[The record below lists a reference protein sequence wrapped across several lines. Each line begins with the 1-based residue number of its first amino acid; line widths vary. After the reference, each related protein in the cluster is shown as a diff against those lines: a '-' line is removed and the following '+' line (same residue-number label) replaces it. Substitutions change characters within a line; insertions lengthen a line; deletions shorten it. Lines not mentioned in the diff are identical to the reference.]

1 MKHPVES
8 PAGGSVGR
16 LFSQSALFLGIYGAG
31 SLLSFGVHLLLARQ
45 LGAASYGHFVYGTH
59 WLAVLV
65 LPCTLGLKPTLVRF
79 ASAYQ
84 ARAEWGLLRGLL
96 QASWRWTAVASML
109 VMAGSLAAL
118 ALLHPPA
125 DERGR
130 SLLLLALALPF
141 LAQADVCNASAR
153 GLGAVLRAQLPASF
167 LQPLL
172 VGLGVLVL
180 LPLLGASASTAAAAY
195 LGATV
200 GTAALSWALL
210 QALHPPALRAAEPQ
224 RHQGEWAAAAGANLS
239 ISVLQAARAPL
250 VVVIA
255 GAWIEP
261 VQLAGLVAASRLAN
275 VAGLGLTGLSAPAS
289 PLMAS
294 LHAVDDR
301 RGLRRLALVS
311 AGGTLA
317 SGLALTLLLALFG
330 HSLLAAFGPG
340 FEAGHAS
347 LLVLLAGE
355 LAAAAVGP
363 VGHLM
368 VMTGR
373 QREALRIEAASSV
386 LALVL
391 AIWLIPH
398 LGAAGAAVAMA
409 ASSVLRNAWMAA
421 VAWHGLQR
429 PR

>member
-1 MKHPVES
+1 MNPVES
-8 PAGGSVGR
+8 PAFRSAGW
-16 LFSQSALFLGIYGAG
+16 LFRKSALFLGIYGVG

-79 ASAYQ
+79 VSAYQ
-84 ARAEWGLLRGLL
+84 ARADWGLLRGLL
-96 QASWRWTAVASML
+96 QASWRWVAVASML
-109 VMAGSLAAL
+109 VMAGALGAL
-118 ALLHPPA
+118 ALLHPHG

-130 SLLLLALALPF
+130 SLLLLALALPV
-141 LAQADVCNASAR
+141 LALADVFGASTR

-167 LQPLL
+167 AQPLL
-172 VGLGVLVL
+172 VALGVLLL
-180 LPLLGASASTAAAAY
+180 LPTLGASASTAAAAY

-200 GTAALSWALL
+200 VHAALSWALL
-210 QALHPPALRAAEPQ
+210 QSLRPPALRAAQPQ
-224 RHQGEWAAAAGANLS
+224 RHSAEWAAAAGANLS

-301 RGLRRLALVS
+301 QGLRRLALVS

-317 SGLALTLLLALFG
+317 FGVALTLPLSLFG

-340 FEAGHAS
+340 FETGHAS

-355 LAAAAVGP
+355 LAAAAAGP

-373 QREALRIEAASSV
+373 QRDALRIEAASSV

-391 AIWLIPH
+391 AIWLIPRH
-398 LGAAGAAVAMA
+398 GATGAAIAMA
-409 ASSVLRNAWMAA
+409 ASSVLRNGWMAA
-421 VAWHGLQR
+421 VAWRGLQA